1 MSKYKVGDRVKVRS
15 DLEYGKVY
23 GLDYATSV
31 MAEFS
36 GKVVTIETLLI
47 IGKYRVKEC
56 GYNWTDEMFSGL
68 AEEPIID
75 IEFEEKHKDDVM
87 DAVRYAFHKLSG
99 LAEEPDTFKT
109 NDRVR
114 LINSGKL
121 HSGEVGRVL
130 HTYSSGLVSVT
141 FDENYADFFN
151 ADKLQ
156 HVDERVQPDDS
167 PDDADTPTVAEPYDL
182 KVGDYVR
189 VTEQWSSY
197 HREVGRVSYIPEL
210 SGGYC
215 NVKFSDE
222 TCTALD
228 FTHLEKLR
236 DDEPIPHI
244 TLTER
249 PEIVLQEDIEPDA
262 VNHPAHYTQYSVE
275 VMDTIEE
282 VAAHY
287 PATVAYHIGAAI
299 KYIFRAPFKGKL
311 VEDLK
316 KSAYYINRAINIL
329 EDTQ

>member
-68 AEEPIID
+68 AEGPACATEADTLDSIADILQDYKDSGRLTELDALHAINMRLSEHYIGYGVEPPD
-75 IEFEEKHKDDVM
+75 IT
-87 DAVRYAFHKLSG
+87 RC
-99 LAEEPDTFKT
+99 
-109 NDRVR
+109 
-114 LINSGKL
+114 I
-121 HSGEVGRVL
+121 
-130 HTYSSGLVSVT
+130 
-141 FDENYADFFN
+141 
-151 ADKLQ
+151 
-156 HVDERVQPDDS
+156 PDDS
-167 PDDADTPTVAEPYDL
+167 PDDADVATFQEPEEL